1 MFRQIIIESTVGKD
15 DEGPVGQFALP
26 HAPTWALREALQ
38 QVQRELNERERIYT
52 LIREFERG
60 NRS

>member
-1 MFRQIIIESTVGKD
+1 MSCEIKIESTIDKD
-15 DEGPVGQFALP
+15 DGGLTRRFAVP

-52 LIREFERG
+52 LIREFERE
-60 NRS
+60 RS

>member
-1 MFRQIIIESTVGKD
+1 MFCQITIESTVDKD
-15 DEGPVGQFALP
+15 DGGAVGRFALP

-38 QVQRELNERERIYT
+38 QVQHELNERERIYT